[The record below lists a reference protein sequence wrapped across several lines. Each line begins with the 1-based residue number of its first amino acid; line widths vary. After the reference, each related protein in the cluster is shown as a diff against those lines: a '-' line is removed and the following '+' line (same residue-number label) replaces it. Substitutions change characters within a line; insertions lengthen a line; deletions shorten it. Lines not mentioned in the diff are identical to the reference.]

1 MADVVALAIE
11 ELKNRGAEDAAALAA
26 RAVSGE
32 ADGTELIAGE
42 ETIPTWRQKDYSSVP
57 VGTPYKWQGQVYKLW
72 QQHDAT
78 QQPNWSPDQAV
89 SLWDI
94 CHTTDP
100 QQATEYQAPQGSRGL
115 YQKGECCIYGG
126 QVYRSV
132 IDSNSWAPD
141 AYPQGWETVSGE
153 ETQKVSD
160 G

>member
-1 MADVVALAIE
+1 MADVVALAVE
-11 ELKNRGAEDAAALAA
+11 ELKKRGAEDAAALAA

-100 QQATEYQAPQGSRGL
+100 QKAKEYQAPQGSRGL
-115 YQKGECCIYGG
+115 YQKGECCVYGG

-132 IDSNSWAPD
+132 INSNSWAPD